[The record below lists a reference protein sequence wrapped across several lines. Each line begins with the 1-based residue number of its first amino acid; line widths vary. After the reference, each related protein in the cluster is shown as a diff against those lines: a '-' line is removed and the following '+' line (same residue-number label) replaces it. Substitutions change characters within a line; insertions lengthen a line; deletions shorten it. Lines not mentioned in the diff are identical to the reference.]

1 MKAEVIAVSNSLLT
15 GQARDENIQY
25 LNREFSTLGIN
36 ITRSHFVADQED
48 VLKEAIEEVEK
59 RADVIVLVG
68 GLGPDENDITK
79 QTVSKHVDIP
89 LVLDRESEDKIITYH
104 KNSDFEMPDNNQ
116 LQALVIQ
123 DSIPIQNA
131 TGLAAGTYFEHGETT
146 YILLPGPFDE
156 LKPTY
161 EEEVRSLIVENLLEG
176 AYFETRILRLFGM
189 SEASIYEKIGEHLNY
204 EETPFVGVYSVGEEF
219 EIQITVKDT
228 NKERAEKE
236 ADKIKKELLA
246 RVNDYVFAEESKNML
261 DTVKDLLIE
270 EELTVTAA
278 ESLSGGEL
286 LSALSSE
293 IEASKVFSGGLVT
306 YSTEAKNDV
315 LGVPKEVTDE
325 FGVVSAQCAIEMAE
339 RSRDMYKT
347 DISVSLTGVA
357 GPSSLEGE
365 IPGTVWIGFAK
376 EGMESFAK
384 QFHFAYKRN
393 KNRRLSVLSAID
405 LIRRVVLG
413 EDIEG
418 KVTMDTANHEEE
430 SGEELQ

>member
-25 LNREFSTLGIN
+25 LNREFSTLGIK
-36 ITRSHFVADQED
+36 ITRSHFVADQKD
-48 VLKEAIEEVEK
+48 VLKETIEEVEK

-131 TGLAAGTYFEHGETT
+131 TGLAAGTYFKHEETT

-161 EEEVRSLIVENLLEG
+161 EKEVRSLIVENLLEG

-189 SEASIYEKIGEHLNY
+189 SEANIYEKIGEHLNY
-204 EETPFVGVYSVGEEF
+204 KGTPFVGVYSAGEEF
-219 EIQITVKDT
+219 EIQITVKDS
-228 NKERAEKE
+228 NKDSAEEE
-236 ADKIKKELLA
+236 ADNIKKELLA
-246 RVNDYVFAEESKNML
+246 RVSEYVFAEESKSML
-261 DTVKDLLIE
+261 DTVKELLIE

-286 LSALSSE
+286 LSALSSV

-306 YSTEAKNDV
+306 YSTEAKNEV
-315 LGVPKEVTDE
+315 LGVSKEVTDE

-339 RSRDMYKT
+339 RARDMYKT

-405 LIRRVVLG
+405 LIRRVVEG

-418 KVTMDTANHEEE
+418 KVTMDTAPHEEE
-430 SGEELQ
+430 RREEFQ